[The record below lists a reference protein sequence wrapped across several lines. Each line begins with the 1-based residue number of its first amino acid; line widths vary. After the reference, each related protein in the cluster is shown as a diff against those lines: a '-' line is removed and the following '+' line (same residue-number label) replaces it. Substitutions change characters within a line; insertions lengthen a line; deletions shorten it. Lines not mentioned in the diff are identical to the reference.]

1 MYNDE
6 KNLYHYTYRKD
17 GSETAQP
24 ESNHPTVDEQI
35 HNYQAGPQQPVQEMK
50 PVKKDRKGMKLVALA
65 LVCALLGGAVGGG
78 IVWGVGRSGGSTSV
92 NVSSRQATEVALKQV
107 DGKTEMSDAEVYA
120 ATVNSTVSI
129 NSTSTTNFYGHQVQS
144 ASAGSGFILTA
155 DGYIVT
161 NHHVI
166 DGASTVK
173 VTLYNGDTYD
183 AAIIGSDEDY
193 DIAVLKIDASGL
205 QPVTVGDSDKLNVGD
220 HVLAIGNPLGEL
232 TFSMSGGMV
241 SCVNRA
247 INVSGTPFN
256 MIQTDA
262 SINPGNS
269 GGPLLNSYGEVVGIV
284 SAKYSSDSSEES
296 VEGLGF
302 AIPINDVMSMIEDIM
317 TNGYVTDKPY
327 LGVTAG
333 TMNAQM
339 AQQTG
344 LTEGVYIY
352 SVEEGGAAAKA
363 GIQVGDVITKV
374 GDTTITSME
383 DLTAAKKPYSAGDT
397 TEFTIYRQGKTLTVN
412 VTWDSVPADQQ
423 TVSTQ
428 DESTQDESGNSYNP
442 YEDFFDYFFGNGF
455 SGSSSRASGTLGG
468 SAPKPRA
475 FSPAG
480 AGKPFGC
487 RFPHRRAGDFS
498 YARKV
503 TKSAPGVGRGWLSA
517 QRPGLGQSACTPG
530 PPLRARGAS
539 VDLPSSLSGVAKP
552 AVAPIPTAA
561 SGLLRSYALVPAPP

>member
-383 DLTAAKKPYSAGDT
+383 DLTAAKKPYSAGDA

-428 DESTQDESGNSYNP
+428 DESTQNESGNSYNP

-455 SGSSSRASGTLGG
+455 SGSSSR
-468 SAPKPRA
+468 
-475 FSPAG
+475 
-480 AGKPFGC
+480 
-487 RFPHRRAGDFS
+487 D
-498 YARKV
+498 
-503 TKSAPGVGRGWLSA
+503 
-517 QRPGLGQSACTPG
+517 
-530 PPLRARGAS
+530 
-539 VDLPSSLSGVAKP
+539 
-552 AVAPIPTAA
+552 AA
-561 SGLLRSYALVPAPP
+561 

>member
-6 KNLYHYTYRKD
+6 QNLYHYTYRKD
-17 GSETAQP
+17 GSETAHP
-24 ESNHPTVDEQI
+24 ESNRPTVEEQF

-78 IVWGVGRSGGSTSV
+78 VAWGVARGGGSTSV
-92 NVSSRQATEVALKQV
+92 NVSSRQATEVAVKQV

-129 NSTSTTNFYGHQVQS
+129 NSTSTTNFYGQQVQS
-144 ASAGSGFILTA
+144 ASAGSGFILTE

-161 NHHVI
+161 NEHVVS
-166 DGASTVK
+166 GASTVE
-173 VTLYNGDTYD
+173 VTLYNGETYD
-183 AAIIGSDEDY
+183 AAIIGGDEDY
-193 DIAVLKIDASGL
+193 DIAVLKIDATGL
-205 QPVTVGDSDKLNVGD
+205 QPVTIGDSDQLNVGD

-284 SAKYSSDSSEES
+284 SAKYSSNDEES

-302 AIPINDVMSMIEDIM
+302 AIPINDVMSMIQDIM
-317 TNGYVTDKPY
+317 TNGYVTNKPY

-333 TMNAQM
+333 TMNTQM

-352 SVEEGGAAAKA
+352 SVEEGGAADKA

-374 GDTTITSME
+374 GDTVVTSMD
-383 DLTAAKKPYSAGDT
+383 DLAAAKKPYSAGDT
-397 TEFTIYRQGKTLTVN
+397 TEFTIYRQGDTITVN
-412 VTWDSVPADQQ
+412 VTWDSVPEDQQ

-428 DESTQDESGNSYNP
+428 EDTLQDNSGNSYDP
-442 YEDFFDYFFGNGF
+442 YEDFFNYFFNHGF
-455 SGSSSRASGTLGG
+455 SGSSSR
-468 SAPKPRA
+468 
-475 FSPAG
+475 
-480 AGKPFGC
+480 
-487 RFPHRRAGDFS
+487 D
-498 YARKV
+498 
-503 TKSAPGVGRGWLSA
+503 
-517 QRPGLGQSACTPG
+517 
-530 PPLRARGAS
+530 
-539 VDLPSSLSGVAKP
+539 
-552 AVAPIPTAA
+552 AA
-561 SGLLRSYALVPAPP
+561 